1 MVPPVVWH
9 VGIAFRNLDDLL
21 ITDCINLHDCP
32 KGCMDMKRE
41 AEQPSS
47 A

>member
-1 MVPPVVWH
+1 MVPPAVRH

-21 ITDCINLHDCP
+21 ITDCIELHDCP

-41 AEQPSS
+41 AE
-47 A
+47 